1 MRSAEPARQAGPR
14 TSLQAD
20 GYLQPR
26 LQYGCW
32 AKPEISLTIA
42 NQELSEL
49 VKKVEEGESFVITR
63 RGRPIAKL
71 TPHGADKMSNPEW
84 ASAYRRMMAL
94 LDESFGLG
102 GLRVNREEI
111 YDR

>member
-1 MRSAEPARQAGPR
+1 M
-14 TSLQAD
+14 
-20 GYLQPR
+20 
-26 LQYGCW
+26 
-32 AKPEISLTIA
+32 PEISLTIA
-42 NQELSEL
+42 SREFSDL

-71 TPHGADKMSNPEW
+71 IPHGADKIADPEW

-94 LDESFGLG
+94 LDESVGLG
-102 GLRVNREEI
+102 GLRVNPEEI